1 MQSIVEKKTDMQKTE
16 ILPDEE
22 LDLTG
27 NEGIPVIVDDLYLI
41 SRLNLSK
48 GFINRHAKSMG
59 SFCRPRKFFLK
70 NVLCH
75 LDKLAGKSMNKDR
88 TTEARKAAAKHQ
100 VNNLLDIVIKQ
111 RRRK

>member
-1 MQSIVEKKTDMQKTE
+1 MKMD
-16 ILPDEE
+16 ILPEDKSEFIG
-22 LDLTG
+22 T
-27 NEGIPVIVDDLYLI
+27 EGIPVIVDDSYLI
-41 SRLNLSK
+41 SQLNLTK

-88 TTEARKAAAKHQ
+88 SADVRKAVSKHQ
-100 VNNLLDIVIKQ
+100 VNNLFDMVIK
-111 RRRK
+111 RRGRK

>member
-1 MQSIVEKKTDMQKTE
+1 MEF
-16 ILPDEE
+16 LPKDENN
-22 LDLTG
+22 LPG

-41 SRLNLSK
+41 GRLNLTR

-59 SFCRPRKFFLK
+59 SFCRPRRFFLK

-75 LDKLAGKSMNKDR
+75 LDKLAGKSMNRNRISDV
-88 TTEARKAAAKHQ
+88 RKAAAKHQ

-111 RRRK
+111 GRRK

>member
-1 MQSIVEKKTDMQKTE
+1 MEKKTDMQKTE

-59 SFCRPRKFFLK
+59 SFCRPRKFLLK

-88 TTEARKAAAKHQ
+88 TTEVRKAAAKHQ